1 MHAFLIGLHGGIR
14 WIVVLVG
21 LIAIVKFLIG
31 WLGNMKFGPVDK
43 GLGAAY
49 TISLDINLLLGIIIF
64 VIGLFNDLP
73 SDVLRI
79 RGEHFVVML
88 LAVVAAHM
96 TSRWK
101 KAEDK
106 IRFRQSALFILLSMI
121 LVYVGVFTVGG
132 WG

>member
-1 MHAFLIGLHGGIR
+1 MQAFLIGLHGGIR

-21 LIAIVKFLIG
+21 VIAIIKFLVG
-31 WLGNMKFGPVDK
+31 WLGNMKFGSLDK

-49 TISLDINLLLGIIIF
+49 TISLDINMLLGIIILI
-64 VIGLFNDLP
+64 IGIFNDLP
-73 SDVLRI
+73 TEVWRI
-79 RGEHFVVML
+79 RGEHLLVML

-101 KAEDK
+101 KASDK
-106 IRFRQSALFILLSMI
+106 IRFRQTALFILLSMFLI
-121 LVYVGVFTVGG
+121 YAGVARVGG